1 MRPQVKLARTT
12 KKPSSSSAAAPP
24 SVGDKSGNVTY
35 ELLMKPDNAK
45 LESAERVARIDRRL
59 EALEKALGATP
70 EAMVRDLVKNSSQ
83 SWRMYCCVFAIPLQV
98 RVGVSLSVATGEWF
112 SYYDTL

>member
-12 KKPSSSSAAAPP
+12 KKPSSSSAAAAPP

-70 EAMVRDLVKNSSQ
+70 EAMVRDFVKNSSQ
-83 SWRMYCCVFAIPLQV
+83 SWRIYCCVSAIPLEV
-98 RVGVSLSVATGEWF
+98 RVGVSLCG
-112 SYYDTL
+112 D